1 MSVGEVFCRLCTSIL
16 QSKCQ
21 MPTKLVTVMLAKLF
35 VHDVINNVV
44 GKMMNDDND
53 VTHTAQGAVVRMS
66 ISVNTARA
74 TISIELNWKYASL
87 VNKEPQ
93 LLTWECIID
102 TFMAR
107 VLVF

>member
-1 MSVGEVFCRLCTSIL
+1 
-16 QSKCQ
+16 
-21 MPTKLVTVMLAKLF
+21 MPTKLVRVMLAML
-35 VHDVINNVV
+35 VVNNVINNVV
-44 GKMMNDDND
+44 GKMMNDDSD
-53 VTHTAQGAVVRMS
+53 VTHTAQGGRMS

-107 VLVF
+107 VLVL

>member
-1 MSVGEVFCRLCTSIL
+1 
-16 QSKCQ
+16 
-21 MPTKLVTVMLAKLF
+21 MPTILVTVMLAKLF
-35 VHDVINNVV
+35 VHDVINKVV

-102 TFMAR
+102 TFIHGGSAR
-107 VLVF
+107 ILEATRQT

>member
-1 MSVGEVFCRLCTSIL
+1 
-16 QSKCQ
+16 
-21 MPTKLVTVMLAKLF
+21 MPTKLVRVMLAML
-35 VHDVINNVV
+35 VVNNVINNVV
-44 GKMMNDDND
+44 RKMMNDDSD
-53 VTHTAQGAVVRMS
+53 VTHTAKRSCMVGMS